1 MVHEIVVEVVRAF
14 TVTLA
19 GVALALLLLT
29 ACDGVQAASNRAWRA
44 AVGSSKLT
52 VQVAVAPAP
61 DKVQGDP
68 LIVPATPP
76 ATSVT
81 ATVPVGVTAVPA
93 AEVSVTVA
101 VQVEA

>member
-1 MVHEIVVEVVRAF
+1 MNEAEPEAVESRKV
-14 TVTLA
+14 
-19 GVALALLLLT
+19 
-29 ACDGVQAASNRAWRA
+29 
-44 AVGSSKLT
+44 T

-93 AEVSVTVA
+93 AVLSVTVA